1 MILGFLKTEGNAM
14 NLREIYA
21 NTGPDATINFFLN
34 AGKKP
39 KKAFLA
45 SPFFTKTSPDPIEEL
60 TRKGCNVQLIVR
72 FSPITAPKALQEAFS
87 NKSVRVRYF
96 TGTTFHTKL
105 YIIDDVALVGS
116 ANLTQGGLLRNREL
130 SVLVRRDRDEAFN
143 DLCDIFSGLW
153 NDADVL
159 NEHVLSE
166 YTKAFKDE
174 GRPRD
179 VEAFAKFIQKFIKLA
194 APKSVVVDSGDKS
207 KERTFVQRLRRKYD
221 EVLWPAYDEIFNVA
235 KENGI
240 GRSEFKGLD
249 PRIEMDRFLCWM
261 PRKLDPERL
270 GQEVKPLSDRK
281 MRAKRITYHVQEWKT
296 ASDTEIWGMYST
308 DKVIEGITNIRKY
321 LCNPE
326 EVKKLNYDDLFQ
338 HLTGCTAFRHREQYA
353 PKDIGEN
360 LSPIDRMRIN
370 FQQSNLHE
378 DVIRTVNYLLSGSG
392 DKIERAYHCIDG
404 SYELNGFGE
413 ACVMELLGW
422 GDPKRPPFNNRSIEG
437 IRLLGFDVSIDM

>member
-1 MILGFLKTEGNAM
+1 M
-14 NLREIYA
+14 NLRGLYA
-21 NTGPDATINFFLN
+21 NTDGPDATINFFLN
-34 AGKKP
+34 TGKKP
-39 KKAFLA
+39 KNAFLA

-60 TRKGCNVQLIVR
+60 TRKGCDVQLIVR
-72 FSPITAPKALQEAFS
+72 FSPATTPEALQGAFN
-87 NKSVRVRYF
+87 NKNVRVRYF
-96 TGTTFHTKL
+96 TDTTFHTKL

-116 ANLTQGGLLRNREL
+116 ANLTQGGLLGNREL
-130 SVLVRRDRDEAFN
+130 SVLLKRDRDEAFK
-143 DLCDIFSGLW
+143 DLCGIFSRLW

-179 VEAFAKFIQKFIKLA
+179 TEAFPKFIHKFIKPA
-194 APKSVVVDSGDKS
+194 VPMSVVVGSGKKS
-207 KERTFVQRLRRKYD
+207 KEHKSIQNLRRKYD
-221 EVLWPAYDEIFNVA
+221 EVLWPAYDEIFNIA
-235 KENGI
+235 KVNGI
-240 GRSEFKGLD
+240 GRFEFKGLD
-249 PRIEMDRFLCWM
+249 TRIEMDRFLCWL
-261 PRKLDPERL
+261 PRMLDLGKL
-270 GQEVKPLSDRK
+270 GQEVKPLNDRK
-281 MRAKRITYHVQEWKT
+281 MRAKRIANYAQEWRA
-296 ASDTEIWGMYST
+296 ASDTEIWGMFST
-308 DKVIEGITNIRKY
+308 DEVIEGITNIRKY

-326 EVKKLNYDDLFQ
+326 EVKKLSYDDLFQ
-338 HLTGCTAFRHREQYA
+338 YLTGCTAFRHRGQYA
-353 PKDIGEN
+353 PKDIGKN
-360 LSPIDRMRIN
+360 LSSIDRMRIN

-437 IRLLGFDVSIDM
+437 IRLLGFEV